1 MFSSYRN
8 ASLQF
13 ADLLEG
19 TSMYE
24 LHDPQL
30 NNRYFILSGEGSR
43 RLMASPEVI
52 GFDSYSALLPE
63 TVTALRH
70 LFPSGSE
77 GDVDIMTILRGGL
90 NYPIEE
96 ACHRVGVRVRDMHF
110 VSCERIIENQVITGL
125 EIRYE
130 KLRIT
135 RGRTLVIGDIIATGD
150 TLRMCLEE
158 VVDRFRRKGGSIR
171 RIIFFTI
178 GGTRAISLME
188 RLNERLC
195 AYFPDFEG
203 FVCFFYEGI
212 FSVYRDKGVSGINVP
227 DIDFGWKGGVVSPD
241 FRRYVM
247 DRPDALFEKCI
258 IYDGG
263 ARRYEIP
270 VHFEEVL
277 SYWRGIL
284 ERAASIDMPALVDE
298 KLGYAGPLGY
308 EEWLEETGLA
318 GLEEEELVPGGL
330 HSLWADEQA
339 LRGRAPELSLREIAE
354 RRIKEIET
362 ISNHYE

>member
-1 MFSSYRN
+1 
-8 ASLQF
+8 
-13 ADLLEG
+13 
-19 TSMYE
+19 MYE
-24 LHDPQL
+24 LRDPQL
-30 NNRYFILSGEGSR
+30 TNRYFILSGRGSR
-43 RLMASPEVI
+43 RLMASPEVV

-63 TVTALRH
+63 TVTALRY

-96 ACHRVGVRVRDMHF
+96 ACYQVGVRVRDMHF

-125 EIRYE
+125 EIKYE

-135 RGRTLVIGDIIATGD
+135 RGRTLIIGDIIATGD
-150 TLRMCLEE
+150 TLRMCLDE

-171 RIIFFTI
+171 KIIFFTI

-188 RLNERLC
+188 RMAERIS
-195 AYFPDFEG
+195 AYFPEFEG
-203 FVCFFYEGI
+203 FECFFYEGI
-212 FSVYRDKGVSGINVP
+212 FTVYRDKGVSGINVP
-227 DIDFGWKGGVVSPD
+227 DIDFGWKDGVVSPE
-241 FRRYVM
+241 FRRYVL

-277 SYWRGIL
+277 AYWRGIL
-284 ERAASIDMPALVDE
+284 ERAHLIDMGALVAE
-298 KLGYAGPLGY
+298 KLGYAGPIPY
-308 EEWLEETGLA
+308 EEWLEKTGLS
-318 GLEEEELVPGGL
+318 GLEESGWQPPLLIGGL
-330 HSLWADEQA
+330 HTLWEDEQA
-339 LRGRAPELSLREIAE
+339 LLRRAPELSLKELAE
-354 RRIKEIET
+354 RRIKEIVQ
-362 ISNHYE
+362 ISSRYE